1 MMQRLNAWYIALT
14 QRERVMVSIAAALA
28 ALVLLVY
35 GLVLPLGHALD
46 AATARHREVTDRAGR
61 ILAGLEMLKRAPSA
75 RSAGLAG
82 PVDQAAEAS
91 AQEAGFVVQSRE
103 RRGAD
108 VVVLAIASARPSAVL
123 AWLDSVE
130 RIGLTVEQVTMTPA
144 PDGSVSVSVALR
156 KAGA

>member
-14 QRERVMVSIAAALA
+14 QRERTLVGIAAALA

-46 AATARHREVTDRAGR
+46 MATTRHREATDRAGR
-61 ILAGLEMLKRAPSA
+61 IVAGLETLKRALAA

-82 PVDQAAEAS
+82 PLDQAAEAS

-108 VVVLAIASARPSAVL
+108 SVVLAIASARPSAVL
-123 AWLDSVE
+123 AWLDGLE
-130 RIGLTVEQVTMTPA
+130 QEGLTVEQVTMTPA